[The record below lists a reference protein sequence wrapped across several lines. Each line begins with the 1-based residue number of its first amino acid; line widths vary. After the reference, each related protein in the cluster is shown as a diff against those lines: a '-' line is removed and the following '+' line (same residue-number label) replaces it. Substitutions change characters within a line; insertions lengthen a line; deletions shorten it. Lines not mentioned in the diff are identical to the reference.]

1 MIAALLF
8 VLFGALMLLGV
19 PVAASLGLAG
29 LVSIAADNMDSR
41 WFGLVAGAQNALA
54 GISKFPLLALPM
66 FVLVGVIFEKS
77 GVAARIVTFA
87 TACLGRGPGMLPTVA
102 ILVSIVMGGIS
113 GSAVAGAAAVGGVMI
128 LPMLRAGYPG
138 AFSASVIGAAT
149 ATEIL
154 VPPSIALIVY
164 SISVPGASV
173 PAMFA
178 AGILPGI
185 LAGVSLMIPAIWLSR
200 RNGFGAG
207 EASLERPPFWPSL
220 REASWGLATPVL
232 ILGGM
237 RQGLFTPTEAA
248 VIAVAFG
255 LFIGLVVYR
264 TLRLRD
270 LPNLFR
276 EAAETSAVIMVVISL
291 ASIFAY
297 AVTTLGIADPV
308 VDAIVA
314 LDLGSLGTM
323 ILIMTMLLLIGV
335 VLDGVS
341 IFLIFLP
348 LMVPL
353 MRIFGWDPVWFGILI
368 TMAIAIG
375 TFTPPMAVNL
385 LVTSR
390 IAGVSVEKTIPWVGW
405 FVLSFALALLA
416 VILFPGLATWLPAQ
430 FHY

>member
-138 AFSASVIGAAT
+138 AFSASVIGAAA

-185 LAGVSLMIPAIWLSR
+185 LAGVALMIPAIWLSR

-237 RQGLFTPTEAA
+237 RLGLFTPTEAA

-255 LFIGLVVYR
+255 LFIGLLVYR

>member
-138 AFSASVIGAAT
+138 AFSASVIGAAA

-237 RQGLFTPTEAA
+237 RLGLFTPTEAA

-255 LFIGLVVYR
+255 LFIGLLVYR

-385 LVTSR
+385 PAPRR

>member
-138 AFSASVIGAAT
+138 AFSASVIGAAA

-237 RQGLFTPTEAA
+237 RLGLFTPTEAA

-255 LFIGLVVYR
+255 LFIGLLVYR